1 MSKIVVLL
9 DSAHG
14 MDTKGKCSPDRSLLE
29 WQWSREIVAMIENT
43 LMAKGIQVHRIV
55 PENNDVALSTRCQ
68 RVNNYCKRYGTS
80 NCVLISPHINA
91 SGADGKW
98 HDARGFS
105 VWVAKNASAKSKDL
119 AKDFQLKAESLGLKG
134 NRCVP
139 SCKYWEANFYI
150 LKNTACP
157 AVLTENLF
165 QDNKEDCE
173 FLKTKKAKELI
184 ADLHVDTIV
193 EYINKY
199 GK

>member
-1 MSKIVVLL
+1 MVVLR

-14 MDTKGKCSPDRSLLE
+14 NNTIGKCSPDKTLLE
-29 WQWSREIVAMIENT
+29 YKWSREVGEMID
-43 LMAKGIQVHRIV
+43 AKLKALGIQIINIV
-55 PENNDVALSTRCQ
+55 PEEYDVPLSTRCQ
-68 RVNNYCKRYGTS
+68 RANAYCKQYGTS
-80 NCVLISPHINA
+80 NVVLVSPHINA
-91 SGADGKW
+91 AGSDSKW
-98 HDARGFS
+98 HDASGFS
-105 VWVAKNASAKSKDL
+105 VWIAKNASAKSKDI
-119 AKDFQLKAESLGLKG
+119 AKMFQLKAESLGLKG

-165 QDNKEDCE
+165 QDNKQDCE
-173 FLKTKKAKELI
+173 WLKSQKGKETI
-184 ADLHVDTIV
+184 AQMHVDVIV

>member
-1 MSKIVVLL
+1 MIVLL
-9 DSAHG
+9 DNGHG
-14 MDTKGKCSPDRSLLE
+14 MNTKGKCSPDRSLLE
-29 WQWSREIVAMIENT
+29 WQWTREIVGLVESALN
-43 LMAKGIQVHRIV
+43 AKGIVTHRIA
-55 PENNDVALSTRCQ
+55 PENNDIPLSTRCQ
-68 RVNNYCKRYGTS
+68 RVNNFCKRYGTS
-80 NCVLISPHINA
+80 KCLLVSVHINA
-91 SGADGKW
+91 AGGDGKW

-105 VWVAKNASAKSKDL
+105 AWVAKNASAKSKEC
-119 AKDFQLKAESLGLKG
+119 ASMFQLKAESLGLKG

-193 EYINKY
+193 DYINKY
-199 GK
+199 EK